1 MRVTPFR
8 SATVNGPL
16 SIVQCGT
23 CIAHC
28 ASASSL
34 LAKRIIF
41 VVVPLDL
48 VCLCL
53 CVCQCVCVTVCVCC
67 VCAVVCSLAAC
78 TALVFV

>member
-1 MRVTPFR
+1 MKEKERMGVTPFR

-16 SIVQCGT
+16 STVHCGA

-41 VVVPLDL
+41 VVVALDL

-53 CVCQCVCVTVCVCC
+53 CVCQCVCGVCVCVLLC
-67 VCAVVCSLAAC
+67 VA
-78 TALVFV
+78 